1 MSKQYDGLIHKFDD
15 GRSVAVCNNGE
26 EFLIEFVNLEGEKTG
41 FLLSPEAGDVLSYLI
56 QEQLHQV
63 GFVNVVD

>member
-1 MSKQYDGLIHKFDD
+1 MSKPYEGFIHKFDD

-41 FLLSPEAGDVLSYLI
+41 FRLSPEAGDMLAYMI
-56 QEQLHQV
+56 HEQLHQV
-63 GFVNVVD
+63 GYAKVD